1 MAKDK
6 YKAVWVSHSSISD
19 FLQCPKAYYLKNVY
33 KDPNTGNKIKII
45 TPALTL
51 GLVVHNV
58 IESLSQLPVDKR
70 FQTPLFQ
77 KFNREWQKVSGKR
90 GGFTDSDQEK
100 EYKDRGERMIQKVV
114 KNPGPV
120 GGLAVKIQMD
130 LPNFWLSEEDEII
143 LCGKVDWL
151 EYLPDTDS
159 VNIID
164 FKTSRNKEEE
174 SSLQLPIYLLLVEN
188 CQKRAVEKAS
198 YWYLET
204 DDKPS
209 EVKLPESED
218 AKSEVLRIA
227 QKIKLA
233 RQLEMYDCPEGE
245 KGCRA
250 CQDFQRVLDGEGE
263 LVGQDEYGA
272 DVYVLPSNRQQEE
285 ENREGV
291 VL

>member
-33 KDPNTGNKIKII
+33 KDPNTGNKIKI
-45 TPALTL
+45 TSPALSL
-51 GLVVHNV
+51 GLTVHNV
-58 IESLSQLPVDKR
+58 IESLSQLPVEKR
-70 FQTPLFQ
+70 FQTPLLQ
-77 KFNREWQKVSGKR
+77 KFNSEWQKVSGKR
-90 GGFTDSDQEK
+90 GGFTDRKEEK
-100 EYKDRGERMIQKVV
+100 DFKDRGEKMIQRVAE
-114 KNPGPV
+114 NPGAV
-120 GGLAVKIQMD
+120 SGLAVKIQMD
-130 LPNFWLSEEDEII
+130 LPHFWLSEEDEII

-188 CQKRAVEKAS
+188 CQRRKVEKAS
-198 YWYLET
+198 YWYLEVE
-204 DDKPS
+204 DKPS
-209 EVKLPESED
+209 EVKLPDYEE
-218 AKSEVLRIA
+218 AWSEVLRVA
-227 QKIKLA
+227 QKVKLA
-233 RQLEMYDCPEGE
+233 RQLEMYDCPEG
-245 KGCRA
+245 KDGCRA
-250 CQDFQRVLDGEGE
+250 CREFQRILDGEGE

-272 DVYVLPSNRQQEE
+272 DVYILPSKSLVEE
-285 ENREGV
+285 ENREGI